1 MMKKVLHVIHVH
13 KVSPTNGNIDYSTNV
28 NSDFYFIL
36 SKAMIFFLS
45 HKAVDNTGNTVV
57 SYIALA

>member
-36 SKAMIFFLS
+36 SKAMIFFSPTKLL
-45 HKAVDNTGNTVV
+45 
-57 SYIALA
+57 IIQEIQL